1 MNNLSKNDANVWQTL
16 NMCYALANFCDLTFL
31 STNVSK
37 KVFNQK
43 LKDFGIS
50 QNFRHIKF
58 WSLLIGNNKY
68 IELFFRLI
76 FQFQSYLHVILN
88 KYDFIYTRD
97 FSFLYFV
104 SLLPKTLRP
113 KTKIIFET
121 HKVYH
126 LSSKKVSFE
135 QEKKA
140 LSVADFTI
148 SITDGI
154 KQDLKDKFQI
164 KNIKTL
170 PDGVNLDFFQK
181 IEAEKDLKQKYGIK
195 ENEKIVIYTWSFK
208 DWKWVDTLIHS
219 AKFVQ
224 HDNVK
229 ILIVGGKDKEIAEK
243 QKMAKRL
250 WISDKIIFQWFLPQ
264 REIVKL
270 LKISNIWVIP
280 NNKTLI
286 WEKYTSPLKVF
297 EYMACWLPIIASN
310 LPSMKEVLKQNQN
323 ALFFESENPQELAHK
338 INYLI
343 KNEYL
348 MQSMWK
354 NNKDIINQYSWQS
367 RAQKIFDIIKKL

>member
-1 MNNLSKNDANVWQTL
+1 
-16 NMCYALANFCDLTFL
+16 MCYALANFCDLTFL

-195 ENEKIVIYTWSFK
+195 ENEKIVIYT
-208 DWKWVDTLIHS
+208 
-219 AKFVQ
+219 
-224 HDNVK
+224 
-229 ILIVGGKDKEIAEK
+229 
-243 QKMAKRL
+243 
-250 WISDKIIFQWFLPQ
+250 
-264 REIVKL
+264 
-270 LKISNIWVIP
+270 
-280 NNKTLI
+280 
-286 WEKYTSPLKVF
+286 
-297 EYMACWLPIIASN
+297 
-310 LPSMKEVLKQNQN
+310 
-323 ALFFESENPQELAHK
+323 
-338 INYLI
+338 
-343 KNEYL
+343 
-348 MQSMWK
+348 
-354 NNKDIINQYSWQS
+354 
-367 RAQKIFDIIKKL
+367 